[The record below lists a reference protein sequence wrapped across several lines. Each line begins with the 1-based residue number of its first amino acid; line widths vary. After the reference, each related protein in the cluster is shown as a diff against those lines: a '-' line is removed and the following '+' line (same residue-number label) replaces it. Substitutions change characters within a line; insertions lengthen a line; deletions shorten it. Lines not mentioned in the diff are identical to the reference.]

1 MSKDEIRILIIGGDS
16 FLGSNF
22 SKLLAQ
28 KKISHIATS
37 RKRCYTYLKNRKF
50 FTLEK
55 WQKYNLKDNFT
66 HAVIFVGISGYEKCQ
81 KNPKSW
87 DINVRF
93 TTELISGLMSRGIN
107 VIVISSSAVFSST
120 TENADEFTTM
130 NPDSE
135 YGRQKSEME
144 KLSTASAK
152 AHEQASLT
160 IVRPTKVMSGK
171 SETFINWEKLVVKNQ
186 EIVVFDDVFISPI
199 SIQYFCNSLAFIVLS
214 NKPGIYH
221 LSGEQSVSYAS
232 LALEYASKLK
242 VEFNNF
248 SNLKSGQKFFYKH
261 ATGKLEMK
269 NTVNSFQIHPQSISD
284 FLRDVLA

>member
-1 MSKDEIRILIIGGDS
+1 MNERPINILIIGGDS

-22 SKLLAQ
+22 SNHLAR
-28 KKISHIATS
+28 KNISRIATS
-37 RKRCYTYLKNRKF
+37 RKRYYKYLKNRKF
-50 FTLEK
+50 FKLEK
-55 WQKYNLKDNFT
+55 WQKYNLEDNFT

-87 DINVRF
+87 DTNVRF

-107 VIVISSSAVFSST
+107 VTVISSSAVFSST

-144 KLSTASAK
+144 KLSTATAI
-152 AHEQASLT
+152 AHEHASLT

-171 SETFINWEKLVVKNQ
+171 SETFINWERSVAKNQ
-186 EIVVFDDVFISPI
+186 EIVVFDDLFVSPI
-199 SIQYFCNSLAFIVLS
+199 SIQYFCNSLAFIMLS
-214 NKPGIYH
+214 NRPGIYH

-242 VEFNNF
+242 VGFNNF
-248 SNLKSGQKFFYKH
+248 SNLKSGEKIFYKH
-261 ATGKLEMK
+261 ATGKLAMK
-269 NTVNSFQIHPQSISD
+269 NTVNSFQIHPQTISD
-284 FLRDVLA
+284 FLTDVLS